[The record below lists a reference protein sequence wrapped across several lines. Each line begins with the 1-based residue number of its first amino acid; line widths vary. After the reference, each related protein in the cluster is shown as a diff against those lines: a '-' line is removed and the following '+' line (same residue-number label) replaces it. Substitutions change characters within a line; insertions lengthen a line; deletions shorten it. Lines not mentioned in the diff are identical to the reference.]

1 MDSVIEN
8 LVQLGLKEY
17 EARIYVT
24 LVGLGE
30 TNVRRIHEASGVPRP
45 RVYDVLNALGEKG
58 FIEIRQ
64 GSPLMY
70 YAVRP
75 DIVVAFLKK
84 DLDTAA
90 RESVKT
96 LEALSLDAQQDYSP
110 IWYVHSD
117 WTIQR
122 NLDLMAEGVTRE
134 LIILC
139 FNKETLEKFQEP
151 VTSIATDRSVKILFP
166 QGSAG
171 GIVPHGG
178 IRCFEAALPDDF
190 FEESIFEKIFSTPL
204 SREGA
209 LFRLECIFIADD
221 RESMLIYT
229 QNGKRMAVIITLPF
243 ITCVQSRLFSR
254 MIEHAHEI
262 TGDETGSRKGRN
274 NTGKKGNKTRK
285 QRSSGNDD
293 KSLRR

>member
-1 MDSVIEN
+1 MDSAVEN

-17 EARIYVT
+17 EAKIYVALT
-24 LVGLGE
+24 GLGE
-30 TNVRRIHEASGVPRP
+30 ANVRRIHEVSGVPRP
-45 RVYDVLNALGEKG
+45 RVYDVLNALDEKG

-75 DIVVAFLKK
+75 DIVVSFLKK

-90 RESVKT
+90 WESVKT
-96 LEALSLDAQQDYSP
+96 LEALSVDAQQNYSP

-122 NLDLMAEGVTRE
+122 NLEMLVEGVTRE
-134 LIILC
+134 LIVLC
-139 FNKETLEKFQEP
+139 FNKETLGKFWGP
-151 VTSIATDRSVKILFP
+151 IASVARDRSVRILLP
-166 QGSAG
+166 KGSAE
-171 GIVPHGG
+171 GIVPVDG
-178 IRCFEAALPDDF
+178 IRSYEAGTPKDF
-190 FEESIFEKIFSTPL
+190 FEVNIFEKIFSAPI

-209 LFRLECIFIADD
+209 LFRLECILIADD

-229 QNGKRMAVIITLPF
+229 QNGNRMAVIITLPF
-243 ITCVQSRLFSR
+243 ITCVQSKLFSQ

-262 TGDETGSRKGRN
+262 TRDEEDSRKG
-274 NTGKKGNKTRK
+274 KKHEHKKDNGTPK
-285 QRSSGNDD
+285 QRS
-293 KSLRR
+293 REER

>member
-1 MDSVIEN
+1 MNQTVEN
-8 LVQLGLKEY
+8 LTRLGLKEY
-17 EARIYVT
+17 EAKIYVA

-30 TNVRRIHEASGVPRP
+30 ANVRRIHEISGVPRP
-45 RVYDVLNALGEKG
+45 RVYDVLNALAEKG

-70 YAVRP
+70 HAVRP

-90 RESVKT
+90 SESVKS
-96 LEALSLDAQQDYSP
+96 LEVLSVDAQQDYSP

-122 NLDLMAEGVTRE
+122 NLEMLVEDVTHE
-134 LIILC
+134 LIVLCLNSEILI
-139 FNKETLEKFQEP
+139 TFQNLIQS
-151 VTSIATDRSVKILFP
+151 VARVRSVKILFP
-166 QGSAG
+166 HGNVG
-171 GIVPHGG
+171 GIVPDDG
-178 IRCFEAALPDDF
+178 IRFFEAGTPKEF
-190 FEESIFEKIFSTPL
+190 FEVDIFEKIFSSPI
-204 SREGA
+204 SREDA

-243 ITCVQSRLFSR
+243 ITCVQKRLFSR

-262 TGDETGSRKGRN
+262 QQDVKVIREDKN
-274 NTGKKGNKTRK
+274 VTRK
-285 QRSSGNDD
+285 KIRGKHITQN
-293 KSLRR
+293 